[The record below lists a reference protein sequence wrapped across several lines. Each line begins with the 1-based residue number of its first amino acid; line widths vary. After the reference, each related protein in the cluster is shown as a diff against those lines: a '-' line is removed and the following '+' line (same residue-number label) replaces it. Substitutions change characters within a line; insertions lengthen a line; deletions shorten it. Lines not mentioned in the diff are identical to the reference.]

1 MLPLITRNS
10 KYINEITLQIEEE
23 LGKLEKQGT
32 GKQLSVTTTVFPLP
46 SLAEFPEEGNKELDF
61 EHESEREK
69 ERERLGFR
77 KRVAPCP
84 GCFSKREGKWI

>member
-1 MLPLITRNS
+1 
-10 KYINEITLQIEEE
+10 
-23 LGKLEKQGT
+23 
-32 GKQLSVTTTVFPLP
+32 VFPLP